1 MPPRDDAVDALL
13 CASRA
18 LVGLAARSL
27 ASVDEVTLPQFRALV
42 VLELAG
48 SLTVGE
54 LAERLAIHPS
64 SATRLC
70 DRMVAKDLIRR
81 FERSGD
87 RRGVDIVLADRGR
100 RLVEEVTV
108 TRRRDL
114 TAIARRMSE
123 PELRQAIS
131 ALNAFAQAAG
141 EIPEASL
148 FGWPEPAPTP
158 APGPG
163 SSGGHDA

>member
-13 CASRA
+13 SASRA

-42 VLELAG
+42 VLEVAG

-64 SATRLC
+64 TATRLC
-70 DRMVAKDLIRR
+70 DRLVAKDLIRR

-87 RRGVDIVLADRGR
+87 RRGVDIVLAGPGR
-100 RLVEEVTV
+100 RLVEEVTER
-108 TRRRDL
+108 RRRDL
-114 TAIARRMSE
+114 AAIAGRMSE

-131 ALNAFAQAAG
+131 ALTAFAQAAG
-141 EIPEASL
+141 ETPEASL
-148 FGWPEPAPTP
+148 FGWPDPPPSEPGAASRT
-158 APGPG
+158 
-163 SSGGHDA
+163 